1 MINAVSAHD
10 KQRRQYPST
19 DKVKEAF
26 NVRLGANM
34 VETNANSV
42 GFALLD
48 RNDGLQTNRGVFRS
62 NGVAFHVFDIRHG
75 RGGQAYSARRQVRQG
90 GMRPQEGAPNYRVVA
105 AWAGFMLF
113 IGAGAFAIGMT
124 IRNEAHANHLV
135 PQARESSIYY
145 CATGEE
151 MPLYEPCRDRK
162 DQRDI

>member
-19 DKVKEAF
+19 DRSRKRL

-34 VETNANSV
+34 VETNAN
-42 GFALLD
+42 
-48 RNDGLQTNRGVFRS
+48 NDGLQTNRRVFRS
-62 NGVAFHVFDIRHG
+62 NGVAFHVFDIPHG
-75 RGGQAYSARRQVRQG
+75 RGGQAYSARWQVRQG
-90 GMRPQEGAPNYRVVA
+90 GVRPQEDAPNYRVVA

-113 IGAGAFAIGMT
+113 VGAGAFAIGMA
-124 IRNEAHANHLV
+124 IHNEAHANHLV

-162 DQRDI
+162 EQRDI